1 MEALNFVDWHAHVNQ
16 SLYFDHVFLGGHH
29 SRTLLDAVLNRC
41 QVMDGSIGFRVLQEA
56 QVLLGLLIL
65 QEVDSADEKRQKIVF
80 NFPPELIIHANCNR
94 IAVER

>member
-1 MEALNFVDWHAHVNQ
+1 MNQ

-65 QEVDSADEKRQKIVF
+65 QEVYSADEMEKVF
-80 NFPPELIIHANCNR
+80 NALKLIIHVNCNR
-94 IAVER
+94 IAAVEVVNVTNF